1 MTTNK
6 FFTIVCAA
14 AMLSFFVS
22 ISANSNSALAQGR
35 KNKDRKEN
43 PEMQNGQKPD
53 DQGDKAGA
61 EKDKKKGPM
70 AMDKFLTPDT
80 KVMKGFTTVYEQ
92 KDDKWCIN
100 INDSV
105 IGRDIQIVSRI
116 VKSAEGGR
124 ISFGGYAGDE
134 INDAMIRFSKG
145 PGNKIF
151 IQEVLLRERSTG
163 ELAQNVKNSN
173 VNAIIASFDI
183 KAQGNGDNVIDI
195 TDFLLSD
202 NNGMYFT
209 KGDKKG
215 LKINGIM
222 KDRSYVESIKTYPI
236 NTEFTSLVTYGKE
249 EGSATY
255 VLNISMVM
263 LPKVPMQPRYEDPRV
278 GYFTVG
284 YTDFDKNPQG
294 VKRVNMISRW
304 RLEPKPEDAEKYAK
318 GELVEPAK
326 PIVIYIDPSTPKEWV
341 PYLIAGVN
349 DWQPAFEAA
358 GFKNA
363 IHAEVAPTKEQDST
377 WSLEDATHSAIIY
390 KPSDIEN
397 ASGPHVSDPRSGEI
411 IETHINWYHNVMK
424 LLRDWYMIQCAP
436 SDTMA
441 RHMVLPTNLMGELIR
456 FVSSHEVG
464 HTLGLRHNFIGS
476 AHYTLAQLK
485 DVNFLKEYG
494 HASSIMDYARFNYV
508 AEPGDNIPQ
517 NLMFPCIGPYDK
529 WAIQWGYKRLPQF
542 TTPDSEI
549 PYLSNVVKEKIKNPI
564 YQFGTESSA
573 NDPRLQSED
582 LGANQMETNE
592 VGTRNL
598 KFIMNHLIEWTNTPN
613 EGYDNLL
620 ELYDQVI
627 GQYRR
632 YNNHVAK
639 WIGGVYEDEKYSDQP
654 GAIYTHVEKAKQKEA
669 MAYLKRNTF
678 SPQMWLVPNDVMN
691 KIIRRPDIVLEQIY
705 NSTLDNLVSRRV
717 LLNCY
722 EDEISNGAKAYSLSD
737 YFADMNSMIFAP
749 DVAGT
754 KEASA
759 QRIMQ
764 KAYVKHL
771 IDLYTGANAMTF
783 RIGDRTISTGQAA
796 DKDNSDI
803 GSMIYYQ
810 LTQLQQKFL
819 AASATGTPIRKAHYK
834 FMYDKIH
841 KTLTEQKV
849 KTEAAPQVISF

>member
-318 GELVEPAK
+318 G
-326 PIVIYIDPSTPKEWV
+326 
-341 PYLIAGVN
+341 
-349 DWQPAFEAA
+349 
-358 GFKNA
+358 
-363 IHAEVAPTKEQDST
+363 
-377 WSLEDATHSAIIY
+377 
-390 KPSDIEN
+390 
-397 ASGPHVSDPRSGEI
+397 
-411 IETHINWYHNVMK
+411 
-424 LLRDWYMIQCAP
+424 
-436 SDTMA
+436 
-441 RHMVLPTNLMGELIR
+441 
-456 FVSSHEVG
+456 
-464 HTLGLRHNFIGS
+464 
-476 AHYTLAQLK
+476 
-485 DVNFLKEYG
+485 
-494 HASSIMDYARFNYV
+494 
-508 AEPGDNIPQ
+508 
-517 NLMFPCIGPYDK
+517 
-529 WAIQWGYKRLPQF
+529 
-542 TTPDSEI
+542 
-549 PYLSNVVKEKIKNPI
+549 
-564 YQFGTESSA
+564 
-573 NDPRLQSED
+573 
-582 LGANQMETNE
+582 
-592 VGTRNL
+592 
-598 KFIMNHLIEWTNTPN
+598 
-613 EGYDNLL
+613 
-620 ELYDQVI
+620 
-627 GQYRR
+627 
-632 YNNHVAK
+632 
-639 WIGGVYEDEKYSDQP
+639 
-654 GAIYTHVEKAKQKEA
+654 
-669 MAYLKRNTF
+669 
-678 SPQMWLVPNDVMN
+678 
-691 KIIRRPDIVLEQIY
+691 
-705 NSTLDNLVSRRV
+705 
-717 LLNCY
+717 
-722 EDEISNGAKAYSLSD
+722 
-737 YFADMNSMIFAP
+737 
-749 DVAGT
+749 
-754 KEASA
+754 
-759 QRIMQ
+759 
-764 KAYVKHL
+764 
-771 IDLYTGANAMTF
+771 
-783 RIGDRTISTGQAA
+783 
-796 DKDNSDI
+796 
-803 GSMIYYQ
+803 
-810 LTQLQQKFL
+810 
-819 AASATGTPIRKAHYK
+819 
-834 FMYDKIH
+834 
-841 KTLTEQKV
+841 
-849 KTEAAPQVISF
+849 